1 MQETNYFIN
10 PLASV
15 LIPKKT
21 NNKNEALAFLFLV
34 YKQARVVSSAYSY
47 F

>member
-15 LIPKKT
+15 PKACALWFILINNKKKT
-21 NNKNEALAFLFLV
+21 NNNKNEARAEENIF
-34 YKQARVVSSAYSY
+34 
-47 F
+47 